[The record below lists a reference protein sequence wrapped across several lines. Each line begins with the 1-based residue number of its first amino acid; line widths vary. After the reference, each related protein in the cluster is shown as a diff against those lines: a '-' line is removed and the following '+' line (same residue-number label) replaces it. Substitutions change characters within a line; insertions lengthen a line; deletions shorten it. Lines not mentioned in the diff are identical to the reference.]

1 MGYHVHYPPIDEFFC
16 QMHMDIILP
25 IWDFTSNYIDTLF
38 APYVILV
45 ESTWG
50 HYSPIL
56 FRYQKLYVELY
67 LNIDLHF
74 KVHMDMILP
83 SRFSWKKT

>member
-1 MGYHVHYPPIDEFFC
+1 MIFFC
-16 QMHMDIILP
+16 QMPMDIILP

-38 APYVILV
+38 AHYLILV

-56 FRYQKLYVELY
+56 FRYQKLYLELY